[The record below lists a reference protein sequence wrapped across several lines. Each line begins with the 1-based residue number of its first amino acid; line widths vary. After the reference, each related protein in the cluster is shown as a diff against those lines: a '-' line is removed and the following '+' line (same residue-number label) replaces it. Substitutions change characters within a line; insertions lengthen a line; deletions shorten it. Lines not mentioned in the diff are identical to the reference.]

1 MEMLESLPHS
11 TLQTRLSLLLS
22 LMRQLIIRK
31 ISNLTNDLSILN
43 LFLTCYEILGYR
55 TKLEPSGS
63 ISRVL
68 RTIFRKSFKS
78 HGHNWKS
85 LTDRDQLMIW
95 REFKVYI
102 TT

>member
-1 MEMLESLPHS
+1 MIYPF
-11 TLQTRLSLLLS
+11 
-22 LMRQLIIRK
+22 
-31 ISNLTNDLSILN
+31 LN

-55 TKLEPSGS
+55 MKLEPSGL

-68 RTIFRKSFKS
+68 RTIFRKSFKP

>member
-1 MEMLESLPHS
+1 MIYPF
-11 TLQTRLSLLLS
+11 
-22 LMRQLIIRK
+22 
-31 ISNLTNDLSILN
+31 LN
-43 LFLTCYEILGYR
+43 LFLTFYEILGYS
-55 TKLEPSGS
+55 TKLELSSS

-68 RTIFRKSFKS
+68 RTIFRKSFKP
-78 HGHNWKS
+78 HGHNLKS